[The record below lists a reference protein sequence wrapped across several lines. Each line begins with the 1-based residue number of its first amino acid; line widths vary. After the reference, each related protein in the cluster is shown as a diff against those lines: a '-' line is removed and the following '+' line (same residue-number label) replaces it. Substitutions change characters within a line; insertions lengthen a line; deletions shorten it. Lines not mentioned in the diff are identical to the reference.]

1 MNTDATGRDAEEQPI
16 GTVMTLVEAAE
27 HIQRFE
33 QGSLRWR
40 IAALERDFH
49 HADKA
54 ACAVLSPTAGIG
66 PELWASAQYMKAV
79 AGQINVVVHAAGI
92 LLSLPYILQEGE
104 VVEALSLGAGNT
116 GVPFDLITNRR
127 VAEFKFIHWRGG
139 PESIRKNQLFKDFFL
154 LAEAE
159 ATKDRY
165 LYVLDEQYPLKFL
178 RGKRAL
184 ASVQSRNN
192 KLWAA
197 FQARYGDRFAT
208 VGDYYAYRQAAV
220 TIVDLA
226 KVVPYFAQGL
236 GEDAALNGDED
247 VEM

>member
-1 MNTDATGRDAEEQPI
+1 MNADATGSDTDKQHAGMP
-16 GTVMTLVEAAE
+16 MTLVEAAE
-27 HIQRFE
+27 HIQRFV
-33 QGSLRWR
+33 QDSLRRR
-40 IAALERDFH
+40 IAALERDFR
-49 HADKA
+49 HADKD
-54 ACAVLSPTAGIG
+54 ACVALSPSAGVG
-66 PELWASAQYMKAV
+66 PELWAAAQYMKAV

-92 LLSLPYILQEGE
+92 LLSLPYIFQEGE
-104 VVEALSLGAGNT
+104 VVEALSPGAGNT
-116 GVPFDLITNRR
+116 GVPFDLITDRR
-127 VAEFKFIHWRGG
+127 VAEFKFTHWRGG
-139 PESIRKNQLFKDFFL
+139 PESIRKNQLFKDFYL
-154 LAEAE
+154 LAEVE
-159 ATKDRY
+159 TTKERY
-165 LYVLDEQYPLKFL
+165 LYVVDEQYPLKFL